1 MPQQRGGQRMHIK
14 SDVAAE
20 DGPSTAL
27 LKFMEAHVTWSL
39 APCPNVIMCPVFDKA
54 PYGFEAPKGWQGIR
68 ELARAPGGCTGW
80 APAAEPASCTSGMGR
95 VAL

>member
-27 LKFMEAHVTWSL
+27 LKFMEAHVTGGWKSQCRSPHLTGASRLRGSERMARDPGAGQVPRSVGRAEAHASPLSL
-39 APCPNVIMCPVFDKA
+39 TGA
-54 PYGFEAPKGWQGIR
+54 R
-68 ELARAPGGCTGW
+68 LAQVC
-80 APAAEPASCTSGMGR
+80 
-95 VAL
+95 